1 MFEAKRYTISIQY
14 AEFDGEGLYEATVR
28 EFPDL
33 VVYGESH
40 NEAYEDVISVIEDAC
55 EHLLEQGQVP
65 PEPMQKAELKSGRI
79 PLRVPR
85 SLHTTISDLAEAEGI
100 SLNQF
105 LVFVISSYVG
115 GQSALQAMRE
125 PSGLERALTAT
136 SSKTYFANWSILPKG
151 PYEASIFGQVG
162 MAEEPIYM
170 TYIEAPTSMGAVAGV
185 GLTEY
190 AGRKFS

>member
-1 MFEAKRYTISIQY
+1 M
-14 AEFDGEGLYEATVR
+14 
-28 EFPDL
+28 P
-33 VVYGESH
+33 
-40 NEAYEDVISVIEDAC
+40 
-55 EHLLEQGQVP
+55 
-65 PEPMQKAELKSGRI
+65 
-79 PLRVPR
+79 
-85 SLHTTISDLAEAEGI
+85 SDLAEAEGI